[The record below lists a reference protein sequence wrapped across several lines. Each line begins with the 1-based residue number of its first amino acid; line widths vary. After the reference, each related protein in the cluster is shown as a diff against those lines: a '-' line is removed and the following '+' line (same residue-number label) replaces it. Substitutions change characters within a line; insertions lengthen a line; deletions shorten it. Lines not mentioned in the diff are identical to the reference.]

1 MVAPRVQKVGHQE
14 VDIERVMYMSISGF
28 ECFPL
33 SHQEGNFGH
42 ELGIT
47 WLHTVSYEKWG

>member
-33 SHQEGNFGH
+33 SRQEGNFGH